1 MNNKNDA
8 TTNVCGNK
16 NKNNRIIKILIIT
29 IMIIIVIIVVTL
41 KVLLCKIGNWG
52 MQYGMCK

>member
-1 MNNKNDA
+1 MNNKNYA

-16 NKNNRIIKILIIT
+16 NNNRIIKILIIT
-29 IMIIIVIIVVTL
+29 IMIIILIIVVTL
-41 KVLLCKIGNWG
+41 KILLCKIGNWG